1 MTATIRRPEPGRAR
15 PARSHKSRIRFSFM
29 ESLGF
34 IESPAVVTRGWVPS
48 ETTPRFAPAHIKR
61 GAHERTVADI
71 EPLDTTRELFRRNVR
86 WGLVATVSLLLGGA
100 LGVAGWLLQRP
111 SELAEAAANSLRA
124 SASSLAHEL
133 EALEEVNATLT
144 DPQVDSSA
152 INAAALTVDS
162 GSRELFTATAELP
175 ESDAGLRAR
184 AADAASKAID
194 AARLVSDAAAYR
206 GAVIQILAAPRLE
219 TDPELIALDEAIRQI
234 GAWRMSFDQVRSAL
248 PSGTMTNVST
258 QLDELSANLESIQSR
273 YVDSLREDDR
283 HSAEAVV
290 LELAAQLQIIETVLN
305 GSLEETQEAVSG
317 LIEESLAGIDDLL
330 G

>member
-1 MTATIRRPEPGRAR
+1 
-15 PARSHKSRIRFSFM
+15 M